1 MKKIITT
8 LCVILCA
15 TCSSLIFAQQP
26 ELCKSTLTIGA
37 YELGDCGLL
46 DSSKSRTT
54 NTPGE
59 DEIAEKVREH
69 IHAERI
75 GTGFI
80 YGYNGKQYVITC
92 EHVIFKAGRIVGYDA
107 DFKKYELELVGGD
120 TFYDLA
126 VLEFKNPNEGKQFES
141 VQFET
146 QLPNAKER
154 VQSMGF
160 WNLDNTR
167 LSFSGKVLDINRE
180 LDDLELPIAKLGF
193 VEHTAKLPK
202 GFSGGILVDDDSQVL
217 GMNILRRSDA
227 DYFYALQSDIVK
239 RLVEDI
245 IDNGKVQRAFTGI
258 QFAQNTGSGG
268 VIINEIISNSP
279 AAEYRDQ
286 LEKRVIKKING
297 TPIYEIYDVLQIM
310 ENIRPDTPMTI
321 ELDNNKY
328 TFQSVP
334 MEREQLRQIAENAVQ
349 YNKYIEIRGE
359 AVIVN
364 DNEEEKVAKI
374 AGKKDDLVYCLNS
387 VEQFGGI
394 VRIFGLHRQLRV
406 STNATNIKRAAK
418 DIEFSDD
425 SNLGV
430 LYY

>member
-1 MKKIITT
+1 MKKTIT
-8 LCVILCA
+8 ILCA
-15 TCSSLIFAQQP
+15 ILCVTYSSLIFAQQP

-46 DSSKSRTT
+46 DSKTRTT
-54 NTPGE
+54 NTPTE
-59 DEIAEKVREH
+59 DEISEKVREH
-69 IHAERI
+69 IKAEKI

-80 YGYNGKQYVITC
+80 YSYNRKQYVITC
-92 EHVIFKAGRIVGYDA
+92 EHVIFKAGTIYGYDA
-107 DFKKYELELVGGD
+107 DFKKYELDLVGGD

-126 VLEFKNPNEGKQFES
+126 VLEFKNTSEGKQFES

-146 QLPNAKER
+146 QLPDTEER

-167 LSFSGKVLDINRE
+167 LSFSGEVLGERIIP
-180 LDDLELPIAKLGF
+180 DDELPIPKLGF

-202 GFSGGILVDDDSQVL
+202 GFSGGILVGKDNKVL
-217 GMNILRRSDA
+217 GMNILRTKDA
-227 DYFYALQSDIVK
+227 YYFYALKSSVVEDI
-239 RLVEDI
+239 VEDI
-245 IDNGKVQRAFTGI
+245 IDTGKVQRAFTGI
-258 QFAQNTGSGG
+258 QFAQNMKSGG

-279 AAEYRDQ
+279 AAKYRDQ
-286 LEKRVIKKING
+286 LEKRVIKKINSKAV
-297 TPIYEIYDVLQIM
+297 YEIYDVLQIM
-310 ENIRPDTPMTI
+310 ENIRPDTPITI
-321 ELDNNKY
+321 ELDNNEY
-328 TFQSVP
+328 TIQSVP

-359 AVIVN
+359 AIIVN
-364 DNEEEKVAKI
+364 DNEEEVAKI
-374 AGKKDDLVYCLNS
+374 AGKKGDLVYCLNS

-406 STNATNIKRAAK
+406 STHDESIKRAYK
-418 DIEFSDD
+418 EIEFSDD
-425 SNLGV
+425 GQLGV

>member
-1 MKKIITT
+1 M
-8 LCVILCA
+8 
-15 TCSSLIFAQQP
+15 
-26 ELCKSTLTIGA
+26 
-37 YELGDCGLL
+37 
-46 DSSKSRTT
+46 
-54 NTPGE
+54 
-59 DEIAEKVREH
+59 EH
-69 IHAERI
+69 IKAERI

-80 YGYNGKQYVITC
+80 YGYNGKRYVITC

-107 DFKKYELELVGGD
+107 DFKEYQLDLVGGD

-126 VLEFKNPNEGKQFES
+126 VLEFKNPYEGKQFES

-146 QLPNAKER
+146 QLPDKKER

-160 WNLDNTR
+160 WDLDNTR
-167 LSFSGKVLDINRE
+167 LSFSGEALGKRIIPDN
-180 LDDLELPIAKLGF
+180 ELPIPKLGF

-202 GFSGGILVDDDSQVL
+202 GFSGGILVDDDSKVL
-217 GMNILRRSDA
+217 GMNILRRSDE

-258 QFAQNTGSGG
+258 QFAQNTGGGG
-268 VIINEIISNSP
+268 VIINEIISTSP
-279 AAEYRDQ
+279 ADEYRDK
-286 LEKRVIKKING
+286 LEKRVLRKINDRA
-297 TPIYEIYDVLQIM
+297 IYEIYDVLQIM

-321 ELDNNKY
+321 ESDNNEY
-328 TFQSVP
+328 TIHPVP

-349 YNKYIEIRGE
+349 YHRAVKIEGDV
-359 AVIVN
+359 VIVN
-364 DNEEEKVAKI
+364 NNEEEVAKI
-374 AGKKDDLVYCLNS
+374 AGKKNDLVYCLNS

-406 STNATNIKRAAK
+406 STNEKNIQRAAK

-425 SNLGV
+425 GELGV

>member
-1 MKKIITT
+1 M
-8 LCVILCA
+8 LCL
-15 TCSSLIFAQQP
+15 TYSSLTFAQQP

-54 NTPGE
+54 NTPDE
-59 DEIAEKVREH
+59 DGIAEKVREH
-69 IHAERI
+69 IKAERI

-80 YGYNGKQYVITC
+80 YGYNGKRYVITC
-92 EHVIFKAGRIVGYDA
+92 EHVIFKAGKIYGYDA

-126 VLEFKNPNEGKQFES
+126 VLKFKNPSEGKQFES

-146 QLPNAKER
+146 QLPDTKKR

-160 WNLDNTR
+160 WDLNNTR
-167 LSFSGKVLDINRE
+167 LSFSGEVSDTNRKLDN
-180 LDDLELPIAKLGF
+180 LELPIAKLGF

-202 GFSGGILVDDDSQVL
+202 GFSGGILIDNDNQVV
-217 GMNILRRSDA
+217 GMNILRRKDV
-227 DYFYALQSDIVK
+227 DYFYALQSRIVK

-245 IDNGKVQRAFTGI
+245 IDTGKVQRAFTGI

-286 LEKRVIKKING
+286 LENRIVKKINNKAV
-297 TPIYEIYDVLQIM
+297 YEIYNVLQIM
-310 ENIRPDTPMTI
+310 ENIRPDTPVTI
-321 ELDNNKY
+321 ELDNSKY

-364 DNEEEKVAKI
+364 DNEEEVAKI
-374 AGKKDDLVYCLNS
+374 AGKKDDLVYCLDS

-394 VRIFGLHRQLRV
+394 VRIFGLHRQLRI
-406 STNATNIKRAAK
+406 STNGTNIGRAYK
-418 DIEFSDD
+418 EITFSNDGK
-425 SNLGV
+425 LGV